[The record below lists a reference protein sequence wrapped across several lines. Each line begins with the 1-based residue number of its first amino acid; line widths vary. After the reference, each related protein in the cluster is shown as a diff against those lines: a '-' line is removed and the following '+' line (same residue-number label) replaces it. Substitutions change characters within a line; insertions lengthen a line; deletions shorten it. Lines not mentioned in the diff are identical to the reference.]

1 MKVIVLTVNGKKLE
15 YEINETETVLS
26 LKEKIGTEQALA
38 PEKIRLFYRKK
49 STGLFAYFLGD
60 ETILLR
66 DDNQSLMDIN
76 YKEGDYFLFTIKFG
90 NDDEIKDNQIE
101 FSLNGEKKC
110 YDSQEILNMNY
121 EQFKQKFN
129 IPKNEDVEFS
139 SKYNVFKDDH
149 PNIFYKKFNKNINDI
164 GNGDIKCI
172 VKLNDEEEVEVGL
185 PANSTVKDLKL
196 KLFNYYDN
204 LKRPFKLIPLEDIKY
219 YHEDYKITYSP
230 DSPDKIMKFYIE

>member
-26 LKEKIGTEQALA
+26 LKEKIGKERALK
-38 PEKIRLFYRKK
+38 PEKMRLFYRKK

-76 YKEGDYFLFTIKFG
+76 YKEGDYFFFTIKFG

-129 IPKNEDVEFS
+129 IPKSEDVEFS
-139 SKYNVFKDDH
+139 SKYNIFKDDH

-185 PANSTVKDLKL
+185 PENSTVKDLKL

-204 LKRPFKLIPLEDIKY
+204 LKRPFKLIPLEDIKH

>member
-26 LKEKIGTEQALA
+26 LKEKIGKEQALT

-76 YKEGDYFLFTIKFG
+76 YKEGDYFFFTIKFG

-172 VKLNDEEEVEVGL
+172 VKLNNEEEVEVGL
-185 PANSTVKDLKL
+185 PENSTVKDLKL

>member
-26 LKEKIGTEQALA
+26 LKEKIGKEQALT

-76 YKEGDYFLFTIKFG
+76 YKEGDYFFFTIKFG

-172 VKLNDEEEVEVGL
+172 VKLNNEEEVEVGL
-185 PANSTVKDLKL
+185 PENSTVKDLKL

-204 LKRPFKLIPLEDIKY
+204 LKKPFKLIPLEDIKH

>member
-26 LKEKIGTEQALA
+26 LKEKIGKEQALA

-76 YKEGDYFLFTIKFG
+76 YKEGDYFFFTIKFG

-164 GNGDIKCI
+164 RNGDIKCI

-185 PANSTVKDLKL
+185 PENSSVKDLKL

-204 LKRPFKLIPLEDIKY
+204 LKRPFKLIPLEDIKH

>member
-26 LKEKIGTEQALA
+26 LREKIGKEQALT

-76 YKEGDYFLFTIKFG
+76 YKEGDYFFFTIKFG

-185 PANSTVKDLKL
+185 PENSTVKDLKL

-204 LKRPFKLIPLEDIKY
+204 LKRPFKLIPLEDIKH

>member
-1 MKVIVLTVNGKKLE
+1 MKVTVLTVNGKKLE
-15 YEINETETVLS
+15 YEVNETETVLS
-26 LKEKIGTEQALA
+26 LKEKIGKEQALT

-76 YKEGDYFLFTIKFG
+76 YKEGDYFFFTIKFG

-164 GNGDIKCI
+164 GNGNIKCI

-185 PANSTVKDLKL
+185 PENSTVKDLKL

>member
-26 LKEKIGTEQALA
+26 LKEKIGTEQALT

-49 STGLFAYFLGD
+49 STGLFAYFLWD

-76 YKEGDYFLFTIKFG
+76 YKEGDYFFFTIKFG

-139 SKYNVFKDDH
+139 SKYNVFKDAH

-172 VKLNDEEEVEVGL
+172 VKLNNEEEVEVGL
-185 PANSTVKDLKL
+185 PENSTVKDLKL

-204 LKRPFKLIPLEDIKY
+204 LKRPFKLIPLEDIKH

>member
-26 LKEKIGTEQALA
+26 LKEKIGKEQALT

-76 YKEGDYFLFTIKFG
+76 YKEGDYFFFTIKFG

-185 PANSTVKDLKL
+185 PANSTVKDLKI

>member
-26 LKEKIGTEQALA
+26 LKEKIGKEQALT

-76 YKEGDYFLFTIKFG
+76 YKEGDYFFFTIKFG

-185 PANSTVKDLKL
+185 PENSTVKDLKL

-204 LKRPFKLIPLEDIKY
+204 LKRPFKLIPLEDIKH

>member
-26 LKEKIGTEQALA
+26 LKEKIGKEQALT

-76 YKEGDYFLFTIKFG
+76 YKEGDYFFFTIKFG

-121 EQFKQKFN
+121 EQFKQKFK

-172 VKLNDEEEVEVGL
+172 VKLNNEEEVEVGL
-185 PANSTVKDLKL
+185 PENSTVKDLKL

-204 LKRPFKLIPLEDIKY
+204 LKRPFKLIPLEDIKH

>member
-1 MKVIVLTVNGKKLE
+1 MKVIVLTVNGKKLD

-26 LKEKIGTEQALA
+26 LKEKIGKERALK
-38 PEKIRLFYRKK
+38 PEKMRLFYRKK

-60 ETILLR
+60 ETIFLR
-66 DDNQSLMDIN
+66 DDNQPLMDIN
-76 YKEGDYFLFTIKFG
+76 YKEGDYFFVTIKSG

-101 FSLNGEKKC
+101 FGLNGEKKC

-129 IPKNEDVEFS
+129 IPKSEDVEFS
-139 SKYNVFKDDH
+139 SKFNIFKDDH

-172 VKLNDEEEVEVGL
+172 VKLNNEEEVEVGL
-185 PANSTVKDLKL
+185 PENSTVKDLKL
-196 KLFNYYDN
+196 KLFNYYDY
-204 LKRPFKLIPLEDIKY
+204 LKRPFKLIPLEDIKH